1 MALTPYNPLHGAE
14 RSGQRVAP
22 LSNRHFFK
30 RTAAENSVAD
40 ADGILDGTALT
51 CRGAEY

>member
-1 MALTPYNPLHGAE
+1 MALAPYNPYM
-14 RSGQRVAP
+14 GQSVAVKE
-22 LSNRHFFK
+22 LLRAQVAHFQ

-51 CRGAEY
+51 GRGAEY